1 MKEKKLIWQLYPSY
15 LLVIFITLILLL
27 TYTSSAFKTFYIN
40 QTTKDLRARTVL
52 IEKQVTPYFKSQDFN
67 KLTLLISEQG
77 KEITTRFTIVDAKGN
92 VLSDSDE
99 NPEKMDNHA
108 SRPEIAQ
115 ALSDK
120 WGMATRY
127 SRTLQTKMLYIAKPI
142 KQNNQVIGVV
152 RSSIS
157 INELDNTLRGLIEKM
172 VLWGIL
178 ISIFSAMIGFFVSRK
193 ISGPIKDFSK
203 GADELSN
210 GNFDF
215 QLPVPKIQEFRQL
228 AEAFNNM
235 SFQLKD
241 RMQTIINH
249 SSEKEAILSN
259 MVEGIITVDKESN
272 ITTMNQ
278 AAKHYFHIEKEAVVG
293 HSINEIIRHTT
304 IQKVIQKALIT
315 QELIEEDIALTH
327 PQELF
332 LHVHGMCL
340 TNANE
345 ECVGALIV
353 LHNLTRIRK
362 LENMRKNFVANVS
375 HELKTP
381 ITLIKGFLETLFRGA
396 LDDKKEREEF
406 LTIIQEH
413 TIRLEA
419 IIEDLLSLSR
429 IEQENENNLIETD
442 NESLNEVI
450 EKAISS
456 CQKKATNKEISIVFN
471 SSKKLNAKINFSLI
485 EQALINLIDNA
496 IKYSPAKS
504 QIEIVL
510 TQSPSENTITVIDQG
525 CGIPKKHIPHLF
537 ERFYRVDNARS
548 RELGGTGL
556 GLAIVKHIAESHK
569 GIASLKSA
577 EGKGS
582 QFSIHIPIIQKQSKE
597 QSNV

>member
-1 MKEKKLIWQLYPSY
+1 MKNKKLIWQLYPSY

-52 IEKQVTPYFKSQDFN
+52 IEKQVIPYFKSQNFN
-67 KLTLLISEQG
+67 KLTSLISEQG
-77 KEITTRFTIVDAKGN
+77 KEITTRFTIVDAKGK

-108 SRPEIAQ
+108 SRPEISQ

-120 WGMATRY
+120 WGIATRY

-142 KQNNQVIGVV
+142 KQNNKIIGVI
-152 RSSIS
+152 RSSIP
-157 INELDNTLRGLIEKM
+157 INELDNTLRGLIKKM
-172 VLWGIL
+172 VLWGLL

-193 ISGPIKDFSK
+193 ISAPIKDFSEV
-203 GADELSN
+203 ADELSK
-210 GNFDF
+210 GNFNF
-215 QLPVPKIQEFRQL
+215 KLPVPKTQEFKKL

-259 MVEGIITVDKESN
+259 MVEGIITVDKEAT

-278 AAKHYFHIEKEAVVG
+278 AAKNYFDIEKEEVAG

-304 IQKVIQKALIT
+304 IQKVIQKALTT
-315 QELIEEDIALTH
+315 QELIEEDISLTH

-345 ECVGALIV
+345 ECIGALVV

-429 IEQENENNLIETD
+429 IEQENENNLIETE

-450 EKAISS
+450 EKSISS
-456 CQKKATNKEISIVFN
+456 CQKKGANKGISIVFN
-471 SSKKLNAKINFSLI
+471 SSKLLSAKLNFSLI

-496 IKYSPAKS
+496 IKYSPSNS

-510 TQSPSENTITVIDQG
+510 TQSPSENRITVIDQG
-525 CGIPKKHIPHLF
+525 CGIQKKHIPHLF

-569 GIASLKSA
+569 GTASLKSF

-582 QFSIHIPIIQKQSKE
+582 QFSIHLPINQSHSKE
-597 QSNV
+597 KSNV